1 MKTETYNET
10 TRSQPVAATRG
21 VSGNGK
27 SALQIKTVLV
37 PLDFSRAS
45 MCALKCTIPLAE
57 EFDSA
62 IHLVHVRPVDEFSAI
77 PGAGHLMLN
86 CADALALMQDRLSEI
101 QERHP
106 VHFWPEHCHVVSG
119 RPYVE
124 ICQLAEEI
132 KADLIVIPTRGHSGL
147 KHIALGSTAERV
159 VRHAPCPVL
168 IPRGPKFKEITW
180 SGTEVERFS
189 PHRMLVPVDF
199 SDCSIAGLEYAA
211 LFAKHF
217 DGKIRLFHAVYPYRE
232 AFQIDRAGSD
242 LRPLLQSACEVAE
255 EQMEQLQQ
263 LKFMNGIACETEVR
277 VGPAIEEICAAS
289 AHPGIDL
296 LITSTHGRTGWKRAI
311 IGSVAE
317 HVIRYAESP
326 VLVVP
331 SQIQPNN

>member
-1 MKTETYNET
+1 M
-10 TRSQPVAATRG
+10 TRAVTGDGR
-21 VSGNGK
+21 

-45 MCALKCTIPLAE
+45 MCALKYSIPLAE

-62 IHLVHVRPVDEFSAI
+62 IHLLHVRPVDEFSAI

-101 QERHP
+101 EERHP

-124 ICQLAEEI
+124 ICKLADELE
-132 KADLIVIPTRGHSGL
+132 AELIVIPTRGHSSL
-147 KHIALGSTAERV
+147 KYIALGSTAERV

-168 IPRGPKFKEITW
+168 IPRGTKFKKMTW
-180 SGTEVERFS
+180 SGTEVEQFA
-189 PHRMLVPVDF
+189 PHRILVPVDF
-199 SDCSIAGLEYAA
+199 SDCSIAGLQYAA
-211 LFAKHF
+211 LLAKRF
-217 DGKIRLFHAVYPYRE
+217 EAKLRLFHAVYPYRE
-232 AFQIDRAGSD
+232 AFQIDRTGGD
-242 LRPLLQSACEVAE
+242 LRPLLQSACETAE
-255 EQMEQLQQ
+255 EQIEQLRR

-277 VGPAIEEICAAS
+277 VGPAIEEICSAS

-296 LITSTHGRTGWKRAI
+296 LVTSTHGRTGWKRAV

-317 HVIRYAESP
+317 HVIRYAGSP
-326 VLVVP
+326 VLVIP
-331 SQIQPNN
+331 SQFEPNN